1 MKKQASQQASI
12 LTSTGVMLFRMVSI
26 SYSVLCTYNACTLL
40 CTVRMF
46 FVRRKQCV
54 CGKKFFIN
62 FSSILKK
69 PVWEENTSNFF
80 INFSSMFHQS
90 YFNFKSYLRITLIH
104 CFLYHFIMTTNSYIG
119 DNFLS
124 ITTACRGGFI
134 NEKRRQQIILLNCKY
149 V

>member
-1 MKKQASQQASI
+1 MFVHNLSYFNMKSRK
-12 LTSTGVMLFRMVSI
+12 LTYGCSRNYTVVCVGKLFH
-26 SYSVLCTYNACTLL
+26 
-40 CTVRMF
+40 
-46 FVRRKQCV
+46 Q
-54 CGKKFFIN
+54 FFIN